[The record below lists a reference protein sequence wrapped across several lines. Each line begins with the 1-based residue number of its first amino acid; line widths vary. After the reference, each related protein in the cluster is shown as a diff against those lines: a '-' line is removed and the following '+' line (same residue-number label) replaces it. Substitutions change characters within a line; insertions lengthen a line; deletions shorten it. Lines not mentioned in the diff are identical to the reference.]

1 MKTGLSLRAK
11 LVGSSLVIL
20 LLVLAFSAAG
30 VFTLRQ
36 VSQGTENL
44 YNVYQQGLQDVQ
56 QIALNLYRANRRAG
70 DVALSYLDTRKGLN
84 FTSVKYDLSQGTD
97 GMNQSFEQFQKDVPE
112 AFRSDAT
119 KDLIEQFKGYAAG
132 WTDPMKKL
140 YDNLGDRNIFLATY
154 FDSSLSIVFD
164 NITAAIDS
172 MTTEMQSAAQTAY
185 ENIQA
190 QNLWATILLGVFSL
204 LVLALVVLVNIFQDR
219 VIIQPILRVHSLLKD
234 IAAGE
239 ADLTKTLPI
248 ASKDEIGAICANFNH
263 FLGVLRT
270 LVSNVQQNVSG
281 AGNVA
286 ASLHTDAIGVS
297 AALTEINA
305 NNQGISQNMTVL
317 DGRLGEASSSTSTLL
332 SALEGLKVRVDEE
345 KGLIETSA
353 GSIRG
358 MIAGIHAV
366 TGISQAKR
374 QASVQLVEVSRESGR
389 QLEEATQ
396 AVERINSSVDVILD
410 MIQVVAAIAEQT
422 NLLSMNAAIEAAHAG
437 EAGAGFS
444 VVADEVRKLATTS
457 TDQSKDIGREL
468 QSIVA
473 EIQKAADL
481 TNQARASY
489 STLLE
494 EVEDVT
500 RALIDIMGRNE
511 ALQGLGGEVLQ
522 TLESLSRASTAVA
535 NDMHI
540 IDSSMSTVGMA
551 MTEVRRVSSE
561 VATGMGEIA
570 AGTRDITMAT
580 QKGSESNQHL
590 VDQVLA
596 IRSELDRFK
605 TAEEEPAEASAESA
619 PAVEVPL
626 EEQSPDQV

>member
-1 MKTGLSLRAK
+1 MKAGLSLRAK
-11 LVGSSLVIL
+11 LVGSSIVIL

-30 VFTLRQ
+30 VFALRQ
-36 VSQGTENL
+36 VSQGTETL
-44 YNVYQQGLQDVQ
+44 YKVYQQGLQDVQ
-56 QIALNLYRANRRAG
+56 QISLNLYRANRRAG
-70 DVALSYLDTRKGLN
+70 DMALSYLDTRKGINL
-84 FTSVKYDLSQGTD
+84 TSVKYDLSQGTD
-97 GMNQSFEQFQKDVPE
+97 GVNQSFEQFQKDVTE
-112 AFRSDAT
+112 TYRSPTT
-119 KDLIEQFKGYAAG
+119 KDLMDQFKDYAEK
-132 WTDPMKKL
+132 WTGPMKSL
-140 YDNLGDRNIFLATY
+140 YDNLGDKKVFLETY
-154 FDSSLSIVFD
+154 FDPSLSLVFD

-172 MTTEMQSAAQTAY
+172 MATEMQSSSQTAY
-185 ENIQA
+185 EAIQA
-190 QNLWATILLGVFSL
+190 QNLWAVILLGVFSL
-204 LVLALVVLVNIFQDR
+204 LVLALVILVNVYQDR
-219 VIIQPILRVHSLLKD
+219 VMIAPILRVHRLLRD

-239 ADLTKTLPI
+239 ADLTRTLPP
-248 ASKDEIGAICANFNH
+248 ASRDEIGEICRNFNH
-263 FLGVLRT
+263 FLEALRS
-270 LVSNVQQNVSG
+270 LVSNVQHNVSG

-286 ASLHTDAIGVS
+286 ASLHSDAIGVS

-317 DGRLGEASSSTSTLL
+317 DGRLGEASSSTGTLL

-358 MIAGIHAV
+358 MISGIHAV

-410 MIQVVAAIAEQT
+410 MIQVVSAIAEQT

-468 QSIVA
+468 QSIVN

-481 TNQARASY
+481 TNQARGSY

-511 ALQGLGGEVLQ
+511 ALQSLGGEVLQ
-522 TLESLSRASTAVA
+522 TLENLSKASTAVA

-540 IDSSMSTVGMA
+540 IDSSMATVGSA
-551 MTEVRRVSSE
+551 MNEVRRVSAE
-561 VATGMGEIA
+561 VTTGMEEIA

-580 QKGSESNQHL
+580 QKSSHSNQSL

-596 IRSELDRFK
+596 IRSELERFK
-605 TAEEEPAEASAESA
+605 TDEAATPSSDT
-619 PAVEVPL
+619 L
-626 EEQSPDQV
+626 

>member
-1 MKTGLSLRAK
+1 
-11 LVGSSLVIL
+11 
-20 LLVLAFSAAG
+20 
-30 VFTLRQ
+30 
-36 VSQGTENL
+36 
-44 YNVYQQGLQDVQ
+44 
-56 QIALNLYRANRRAG
+56 
-70 DVALSYLDTRKGLN
+70 
-84 FTSVKYDLSQGTD
+84 
-97 GMNQSFEQFQKDVPE
+97 
-112 AFRSDAT
+112 
-119 KDLIEQFKGYAAG
+119 
-132 WTDPMKKL
+132 
-140 YDNLGDRNIFLATY
+140 
-154 FDSSLSIVFD
+154 
-164 NITAAIDS
+164 
-172 MTTEMQSAAQTAY
+172 
-185 ENIQA
+185 
-190 QNLWATILLGVFSL
+190 
-204 LVLALVVLVNIFQDR
+204 
-219 VIIQPILRVHSLLKD
+219 VHLLLKD

-239 ADLTKTLPI
+239 ADLTRTLPL
-248 ASKDEIGAICANFNH
+248 ASKDEIGEICRNFNH
-263 FLGVLRT
+263 FLASLRD

-281 AGNVA
+281 ASGVA
-286 ASLHTDAIGVS
+286 ASLNSGALGVS

-305 NNQGISQNMTVL
+305 NNHGISQNMTVL
-317 DGRLGEASSSTSTLL
+317 DGRLGEASSSTATLL

-358 MIAGIHAV
+358 MISGIHAV

-410 MIQVVAAIAEQT
+410 MIQVVSAIAEQT

-468 QSIVA
+468 QSIVN

-511 ALQGLGGEVLQ
+511 ALQTLGGDVLQ
-522 TLESLSRASTAVA
+522 SLEGLSRASTAVA

-540 IDSSMSTVGMA
+540 IDSSMSTVDVA
-551 MTEVRRVSSE
+551 MNEVRRVSAE
-561 VATGMGEIA
+561 VTTGMEEIA
-570 AGTRDITMAT
+570 AGTSDITMAT
-580 QKGSESNQHL
+580 QKSSENNQSL
-590 VDQVLA
+590 VDQVQA
-596 IRSELDRFK
+596 IQAELERFK
-605 TAEEEPAEASAESA
+605 T
-619 PAVEVPL
+619 
-626 EEQSPDQV
+626 